1 MAPAAAPPGGRKSYP
16 FDVEALRGVNFQYG
30 YASSSTFKPGGPNDN
45 LTAPIGCVNVC
56 QDSQSSMAQGRALQ
70 QQELQRVRQRQRE
83 CVVGSLLG
91 GGSRPPAADAFQS
104 EAASRYQH
112 MQNAGSQVVNTSA
125 ACQRRSLEMNASRP
139 NRYHQLRRSCEGL
152 EWQTEQSAELGKV
165 ASAAAAAADAHRLPQ
180 DSNWPFQQEEKTA
193 VCPGT
198 QIKSNINFGPQP
210 ACIPGA
216 SPGSSSDALSNISP
230 DRPVIQKAAS
240 EPSLAQNVA
249 INRIERERISHSGR
263 AHIDFSYGALRESRS
278 RWQSSQAAVME
289 QNLSEKFECERQVG
303 AQAMQGANRQ
313 GKLSNI
319 NFGMG
324 GSAEYS
330 DRNRES
336 CSYGQPRSTAR
347 SSDAALPT
355 FGARTPASHKWS
367 PPPPRR

>member
-1 MAPAAAPPGGRKSYP
+1 M
-16 FDVEALRGVNFQYG
+16 NFQYG

-56 QDSQSSMAQGRALQ
+56 QDSQGSMAEGRALQ

-91 GGSRPPAADAFQS
+91 GSRPQAETAFQS

-112 MQNAGSQVVNTSA
+112 MQNAGSQVLATSA

-139 NRYHQLRRSCEGL
+139 NRYHQLRRSCEGV

-165 ASAAAAAADAHRLPQ
+165 ATAAAAADARRPPQ
-180 DSNWPFQQEEKTA
+180 DNNWPMQQEEKAA

-216 SPGSSSDALSNISP
+216 SPGSSPDALNSISP
-230 DRPVIQKAAS
+230 DGPLLQKAAS

-303 AQAMQGANRQ
+303 VQAMHGANRQ

-336 CSYGQPRSTAR
+336 CSYGQARSMAR

-355 FGARTPASHKWS
+355 FAGARTPASHKWS